1 MSGVATPPRES
12 SRTTAALPGFVR
24 RGAEEHRLSYRI
36 AKSFEWPSILAP
48 MSAEI
53 RSHAWSKQ
61 MSKRIA
67 AANVQL
73 KRAYERPAPRDGTR
87 ILIDRLWPR
96 GMTKKS
102 AAIDEWFKD
111 IAPSTA
117 LRQWFGHDPYR
128 WEEFRHRYS
137 TEVRQNPD
145 QLDKLRA
152 LARQG
157 PITLVFSAH
166 DEVHND
172 AVVLRDLLLGR
183 GSRAKGG
190 NRS

>member
-1 MSGVATPPRES
+1 MV
-12 SRTTAALPGFVR
+12 
-24 RGAEEHRLSYRI
+24 SYRI

-117 LRQWFGHDPYR
+117 LRRWFGHDPDR
-128 WEEFRHRYS
+128 WEEFRDRYS
-137 TEVRQNPD
+137 GEVRQNPG
-145 QLDKLRA
+145 QLEKLRA

-157 PITLVFSAH
+157 PVTLVYSAH

-172 AVVLRDLLLGR
+172 AVVLRDLLLER
-183 GSRAKGG
+183 RVAARSS

>member
-1 MSGVATPPRES
+1 
-12 SRTTAALPGFVR
+12 
-24 RGAEEHRLSYRI
+24 
-36 AKSFEWPSILAP
+36 
-48 MSAEI
+48 
-53 RSHAWSKQ
+53 
-61 MSKRIA
+61 MSKRIV

-73 KRAYERPAPRDGTR
+73 KRAYESPARRDGIR

-96 GMTKKS
+96 GVAKES

-111 IAPSTA
+111 ISPSTA
-117 LRQWFGHDPYR
+117 LRQWFGHDPDR
-128 WEEFRHRYS
+128 WEEFRRRYVR
-137 TEVRQNPD
+137 EVRQNPD
-145 QLDKLRA
+145 QLDKLRT

-183 GSRAKGG
+183 RVAERIGKMVARA
-190 NRS
+190 RLRQSTT